1 MFPCKKKILSRLCLC
16 LAAVMLICSL
26 PYSSG
31 HAIDQVGVT
40 IDGTAIGFTP
50 EYGQPFIDENYR
62 TQVPFRSV
70 LEAFGAEV
78 SWDQSHQTASAVKN
92 GTTVQIPLGADYILK
107 NGTKVQNDT
116 VSVAKEQRIYLP
128 IRIVME
134 AFGCTVSYDYDHDI
148 VVIQTNTAP
157 TTPEEPT
164 TPDTPS
170 TPEKPDTPSTP
181 TEQKDEMD
189 AMWISYLDFLELPK
203 EESAFKTAVDTMY
216 DKCVSYGMNA
226 VIVQVRADSDAM
238 YPSQYF
244 PWSKFAS
251 GTQGKDPG
259 YDPLAYLISAAHQRG
274 LAFHVW
280 INPYRVTG
288 YKMTQSELSHD
299 NPAYIWLHDSDPSN
313 DRWVL
318 TQNGYLYYNPAIP
331 EVRELITNGVEE
343 IVKNYDV
350 DGIHMDDYFYPS
362 VNDSKSSTWFDK
374 PEYTASG
381 STMTIANW
389 RRNNVNLLVKNLY
402 QTIKQTK
409 SDVLFG
415 ISPAGNLSNL
425 RSNSQ
430 YFVGI
435 DTWMSQDGYLDYI
448 MPQLYWGFER
458 RDSSGKIASY
468 AYENNLASWIA
479 MKKKGNVAL
488 YIGLNMANA
497 GTKVA
502 DGNSTSE
509 WLRYNDIIKRQV
521 LTGRTSGEVSGYAF
535 FRYGSFATT
544 AAAKEVA
551 NLTSVLKK

>member
-1 MFPCKKKILSRLCLC
+1 MFPCKKKILSRLSLF
-16 LAAVMLICSL
+16 LATMILACSL
-26 PYSSG
+26 PNSWSQ
-31 HAIDQVGVT
+31 AIDQVGVT
-40 IDGTAIGFTP
+40 IDGTAVDFTP

-62 TQVPFRSV
+62 TQAPFRSV

-78 SWDQSHQTASAVKN
+78 SWDQSSQTASAVKN

-107 NGTKVQNDT
+107 NGIKVQNDT

-134 AFGCTVSYDYDHDI
+134 AFGCAVSYDYNHNI
-148 VVIQTNTAP
+148 VVIQTNTTP
-157 TTPEEPT
+157 TVPEEPT
-164 TPDTPS
+164 TPDTH
-170 TPEKPDTPSTP
+170 

-189 AMWISYLDFLELPK
+189 AMWISYLDFLNLPK
-203 EESAFKTAVDTMY
+203 EESAFKTAVNTMY

-274 LAFHVW
+274 LSFHAW

-299 NPAYIWLHDSDPSN
+299 NPAYIWLHDDDSSN

-362 VNDSKSSTWFDK
+362 VNDAQSSTWFDK

-381 STMTIANW
+381 SAMTIANW

-402 QTIKQTK
+402 QTIKWTK

-415 ISPAGNLSNL
+415 ISPTGNLSNL

-430 YFVGI
+430 YFVDI

-468 AYENNLASWIA
+468 AYENNLASWITL
-479 MKKKGNVAL
+479 KKKGNVDL
-488 YIGLNMANA
+488 YVGLNMANA

-521 LTGRTSGEVSGYAF
+521 LTGRISGEVSGYAF
-535 FRYGSFATT
+535 FRYGSFSTT
-544 AAAKEVA
+544 AATKEVA